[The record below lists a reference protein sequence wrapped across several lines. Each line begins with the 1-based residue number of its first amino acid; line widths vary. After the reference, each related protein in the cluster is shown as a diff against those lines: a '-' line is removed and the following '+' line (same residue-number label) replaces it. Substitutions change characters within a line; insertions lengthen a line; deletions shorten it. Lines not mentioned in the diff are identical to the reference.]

1 VDLRTFAD
9 HEGGFITTRDLR
21 AAGYSEHAVARA
33 LEGGELFRLKRGWYT
48 SRHPA
53 SPEARAIAAGG
64 RLTGASAIAA
74 LRGWV
79 WRSPALLQVS
89 VPANASRLTRVPGV
103 QVHWEAPR
111 VPPESPAIVGVQDA
125 LVRLAFDADLETAV
139 AGFDWAMRSGR
150 LDSFECE
157 RTMLWLP
164 DRARVISR
172 WIDERS
178 QSILESV
185 ARTRLLRRG
194 WSVRSQ
200 VRVGDLESID
210 LVVEDTVALELDG
223 REFHESRFERDRR
236 KDLAITLEG
245 RHSIRVSRSMLV
257 SDWTRVERAIEEA
270 LRARFVPV
278 AGFSGVPLRAP
289 RGSRRAPRPAAQNT

>member
-1 VDLRTFAD
+1 MDIRAFS
-9 HEGGFITTRDLR
+9 ESRGGFVTTSSLR
-21 AAGYSEHAVARA
+21 GAGFSEHAVSRA
-33 LEGGELFRLKRGWYT
+33 VGERAMFRLKRGWYT
-48 SRHPA
+48 SRDPA

-64 RLTGASAIAA
+64 RLTGASAIEA
-74 LRGWV
+74 LGGWV
-79 WRSPALLQVS
+79 WRKPSRLQVS
-89 VPANASRLTRVPGV
+89 VPSNASRLRSDPGI
-103 QVHWEAPR
+103 QVHWEEPR
-111 VPPESPAIVGVQDA
+111 VAPASAAIVGLQDA

-150 LDSFECE
+150 LDRFECE

-164 DRARVISR
+164 NRARIISR

-200 VRVGDLESID
+200 VRVGELGSID

-223 REFHESRFERDRR
+223 REFHERRFERDRR

-257 SDWTRVERAIEEA
+257 TEWPRVESAIEEA
-270 LRARFVPV
+270 LRARYVPV
-278 AGFSGVPLRAP
+278 AGFSGVAHAMP
-289 RGSRRAPRPAAQNT
+289 RGSRRPPRRATHNT

>member
-1 VDLRTFAD
+1 
-9 HEGGFITTRDLR
+9 
-21 AAGYSEHAVARA
+21 
-33 LEGGELFRLKRGWYT
+33 
-48 SRHPA
+48 
-53 SPEARAIAAGG
+53 
-64 RLTGASAIAA
+64 
-74 LRGWV
+74 
-79 WRSPALLQVS
+79 
-89 VPANASRLTRVPGV
+89 
-103 QVHWEAPR
+103 

-257 SDWTRVERAIEEA
+257 SDWTRVEGAIEEA

-278 AGFSGVPLRAP
+278 AGFSGVLLPVP
-289 RGSRRAPRPAAQNT
+289 RGSRRTPRPAAHNT